1 MLIEAVPVSEI
12 TSILDSPDA
21 FLICKSTD
29 GDDVLIPIE
38 VNDPVEPTMVA
49 AVIIPEVLALKLL
62 DSVDAK
68 TTWPSPLND
77 TADASKSPVML
88 KFFAVARDV
97 AEPVSVPTK
106 EVAVTT
112 PVE

>member
-1 MLIEAVPVSEI
+1 M
-12 TSILDSPDA
+12 
-21 FLICKSTD
+21 
-29 GDDVLIPIE
+29 
-38 VNDPVEPTMVA
+38 
-49 AVIIPEVLALKLL
+49 
-62 DSVDAK
+62 DAK

>member
-1 MLIEAVPVSEI
+1 
-12 TSILDSPDA
+12 
-21 FLICKSTD
+21 
-29 GDDVLIPIE
+29 
-38 VNDPVEPTMVA
+38 MVA